1 MPSLCI
7 TVCLRHFH
15 HEVLELHHCK
25 AAHVWGTTEN
35 RSTSSLRVVNGC
47 LFSFKICYF
56 SSRRSPSPFTFP
68 HFTRWDYIILQQ
80 SMDMFPTFNNPQ
92 TAFYSN
98 LQPLEHMHCLIA
110 SHSRAKRVPVTS
122 DAFVMRRGYTP
133 TQTFLEP
140 CDASHTSSTFCVTIG
155 RFNKGISYLHI
166 NRTLS

>member
-47 LFSFKICYF
+47 LFSFMICYF

-110 SHSRAKRVPVTS
+110 SHSRVKRVPVTESTVCCYLREKNMRLLAHS
-122 DAFVMRRGYTP
+122 DSPPVLPDVR
-133 TQTFLEP
+133 
-140 CDASHTSSTFCVTIG
+140 
-155 RFNKGISYLHI
+155 
-166 NRTLS
+166 